1 MTPFSLGR
9 LSGLLA
15 LALFALPAM
24 AQSPVGQW
32 RTIDDET
39 GEPKSIVRIFEE
51 GGQMHGEIVK
61 LLPEGRRCE
70 DCAGSF
76 NNSTL
81 RGTRILTGLS
91 PDGDEY
97 NGGTITDPKTGK
109 VYKVKMKVQRDGRL
123 YLRGYVGIP
132 ALGRTQY
139 WERVSR

>member
-1 MTPFSLGR
+1 MTSFTPSR
-9 LSGLLA
+9 LAGLLA

-51 GGQMHGEIVK
+51 NGNVVGEIVK
-61 LLPEGRRCE
+61 LLPEGRRCQ
-70 DCAGSF
+70 DCSGSF

-81 RGTRILTGLS
+81 RGTRILSGLS
-91 PDGDEY
+91 RDGDEY
-97 NGGTITDPKTGK
+97 NGGTIVDPKTGK
-109 VYKVKMKVQRDGRL
+109 TYKVKMKVQRDGRL
-123 YLRGYVGIP
+123 YLRGYVGVP

>member
-91 PDGDEY
+91 LDGDEY

>member
-1 MTPFSLGR
+1 MTSFSFRR
-9 LSGLLA
+9 LTGLLA

-51 GGQMHGEIVK
+51 GGEMHGEIVK

-81 RGTRILTGLS
+81 RGTRILTGLER
-91 PDGDEY
+91 DGDEY

-123 YLRGYVGIP
+123 YLRGYIGIP

>member
-1 MTPFSLGR
+1 MTSFTPSR
-9 LSGLLA
+9 LAGLLA

-51 GGQMHGEIVK
+51 NGRMVGEIVK
-61 LLPEGRRCE
+61 LLPEGRRCQ
-70 DCAGSF
+70 DCAGSY

-81 RGTRILTGLS
+81 RGTRILRDLRR
-91 PDGDEY
+91 DGNEY
-97 NGGTITDPKTGK
+97 NGGTIVDPKTGK
-109 VYKVKMKVQRDGRL
+109 TYKVKMKVQRDGRL
-123 YLRGYVGIP
+123 YLRGYIGVP

>member
-1 MTPFSLGR
+1 MTSFTPSR
-9 LSGLLA
+9 LAGLLA

-51 GGQMHGEIVK
+51 NGRMVGEIVK
-61 LLPEGRRCE
+61 LLPEGRRCQ
-70 DCAGSF
+70 DCAGSY

-81 RGTRILTGLS
+81 RGTRILSGLTR
-91 PDGDEY
+91 DGDEY
-97 NGGTITDPKTGK
+97 NGGRIIDPKTGK
-109 VYKVKMKVQRDGRL
+109 TYKVKMKVQRDGRL
-123 YLRGYVGIP
+123 YLRGYIGVP

>member
-1 MTPFSLGR
+1 MTSLFARR
-9 LSGLLA
+9 LTGLLA

-39 GEPKSIVRIFEE
+39 GEPKSIVRIFES
-51 GGQMHGEIVK
+51 GGELVGEVVK
-61 LLPEGRRCE
+61 LLPEGRRCQ
-70 DCAGSF
+70 DCAGSY

-81 RGTRILTGLS
+81 RGTRILWGFTQSGN
-91 PDGDEY
+91 EY
-97 NGGTITDPKTGK
+97 NGGRIVDPLTGK
-109 VYKVKMKVQRDGRL
+109 EYKAKMKVERDGRL
-123 YLRGYVGIP
+123 YLRGYIGIP